1 MSSSSNRFEIF
12 FSVGDI
18 DRSSLYGQRQIMLTA
33 KRISLESGK
42 YISLKNCSRKCLMV
56 VLSTIVIALFNA
68 YFDYSSKLLSF
79 DIKLSIME

>member
-56 VLSTIVIALFNA
+56 LLSTVIALFNA
-68 YFDYSSKLLSF
+68 RLILIIVRNYCHST
-79 DIKLSIME
+79 

>member
-42 YISLKNCSRKCLMV
+42 YISLKKLFSKVFDGFTEYSNC
-56 VLSTIVIALFNA
+56 TI
-68 YFDYSSKLLSF
+68 
-79 DIKLSIME
+79 